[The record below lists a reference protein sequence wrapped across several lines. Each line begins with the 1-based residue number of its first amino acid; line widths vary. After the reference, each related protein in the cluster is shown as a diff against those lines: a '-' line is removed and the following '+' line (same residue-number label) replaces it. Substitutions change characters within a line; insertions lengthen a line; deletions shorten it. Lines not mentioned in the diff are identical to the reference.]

1 MKCLMPLLL
10 NGWNLTVKLLVT
22 AMAAISVI
30 DRYLTATAISV
41 SVYILL
47 SPHICVSGSFSSDYP
62 MTAKNIPVENVT
74 AAVILLI
81 TVTTL
86 SVLIAKNSDM
96 SARHA
101 LMKNCVVYAR
111 SLRIAHVSALTLG
124 TGSLPPPR
132 PLPRTPLPSQCGKN
146 KSNRNSYAIKN
157 RLSSKNRGKNLCLR
171 KSPPCGV
178 TPLSGRL

>member
-101 LMKNCVVYAR
+101 LMKNCVV
-111 SLRIAHVSALTLG
+111 
-124 TGSLPPPR
+124 
-132 PLPRTPLPSQCGKN
+132 
-146 KSNRNSYAIKN
+146 
-157 RLSSKNRGKNLCLR
+157 
-171 KSPPCGV
+171 
-178 TPLSGRL
+178 